1 MAFVT
6 EPRNLRSLRQPD
18 KSMDPASWRK
28 IRGLLFD
35 ALQRPPS
42 EREAFLRER
51 CAGPILTESL
61 TLLKACETDSST
73 LESLKSDTDVKEADA
88 LTDLQPGTHVGQYV
102 ILDRLGR
109 GGMGQVFLT
118 RDQELHRKV
127 ALKCLL
133 SSGADLERERARIK
147 AEARAAAAITHAN
160 VAAIHHVIEHGT
172 RAFIVMEY
180 VEGESL
186 STRLKRERLTTEQ
199 VVAIGRQL
207 VAALRAAHGQ
217 DVVHRDLKPGNIQL
231 TPDGSVK
238 VLDFGIAQTT
248 WPMPAAASSTGAET
262 ATATRFVGTRLA
274 RGGTPPYMS
283 PEQLLGHAVDER
295 SDIYSLGVVLFE
307 MATGR
312 RPYAGVDPFELV
324 QAQAKGA
331 PRADAIDPRVP
342 RGLADIIAKALQID
356 LTMRFQTALEVGAAL
371 DAFEQTLRPKSVR
384 LREQIRRWL
393 ARVVVAVP
401 TAALG
406 LGMIGFIATA
416 GFNNSFGRTED
427 FARFG
432 IEPLSAYL
440 RWGLLAVVPSLV
452 IMTLAVVIF
461 FAGRFLV
468 RALELIGPFGRI
480 GRRVRMT
487 CSTLALKMGLDDPNT
502 LAQALSFL
510 GILAIVA
517 LFWFRFPLI
526 LAWMSFFNSAPI
538 DRLMPMG
545 PKEYFIRQSY
555 QVSLDALMP
564 AFAFGLWRVLQL
576 RKQKNVRGSWM
587 GVSLLIAIMT
597 IIMLMRQ
604 WPYRTL
610 NHRDFERVDLAGATC
625 YITGQSSDEYLILCP
640 GGSPPRNRAVKRDD
654 PTLRRLHIME
664 NVFNGVASPRSDP

>member
-1 MAFVT
+1 LAFVT
-6 EPRNLRSLRQPD
+6 EPRNLHSRRQPD
-18 KSMDPASWRK
+18 KSMDPASWRQ
-28 IRGLLFD
+28 IRGLIFD

-51 CAGPILTESL
+51 CAEPVLTESL
-61 TLLKACETDSST
+61 TLLKTCEADSST
-73 LESLKSDTDVKEADA
+73 LESLQSDTDDVEKADTFA
-88 LTDLQPGTHVGQYV
+88 DLQPGTHVGQYV

-109 GGMGQVFLT
+109 GGMGQVFLS

-147 AEARAAAAITHAN
+147 AEARAAAAITHVN

-207 VAALRAAHGQ
+207 VAALRAAHAQ
-217 DVVHRDLKPGNIQL
+217 EVVHRDLKPGNIQL
-231 TPDGSVK
+231 TPDGLVK

-248 WPMPAAASSTGAET
+248 WPVPTASSTGAET
-262 ATATRFVGTRLA
+262 ASATCFVGTRMA

-295 SDIYSLGVVLFE
+295 SDIYSLGIVLFE

-312 RPYAGVDPFELV
+312 RPYPGVDPFELV
-324 QAQAKGA
+324 QAQVKGA

-342 RGLADIIAKALQID
+342 RGLADVIAKALQID
-356 LTMRFQTALEVGAAL
+356 LSMRFQTALEVGAAL

-384 LREQIRRWL
+384 RREQIRRWL
-393 ARVVVAVP
+393 ARAAIALP
-401 TAALG
+401 TAVLG
-406 LGMIGFIATA
+406 LGAIGFVATA
-416 GFNNSFGRTED
+416 GFNNTFGRTAD

-432 IEPLSAYL
+432 TEPLSSYF
-440 RWGLLAVVPSLV
+440 RWGLLAIVPSLV
-452 IMTLAVVIF
+452 VMTLAVLSFI
-461 FAGRFLV
+461 AGRFLFG
-468 RALELIGPFGRI
+468 ALELIGPIGRI

-487 CSTLALKMGLDDPNT
+487 WSAVALKIGLDDPNM
-502 LAQALSFL
+502 LAQALCCI
-510 GILAIVA
+510 GILFIGAM
-517 LFWFRFPLI
+517 FWFRFPLI
-526 LAWMSFFNSAPI
+526 LAVTSFFNSGPI
-538 DRLMPMG
+538 DRLLAMG
-545 PKEYFIRQSY
+545 PQEYWHRQSY
-555 QVSLDALMP
+555 QITLDVVTP
-564 AFAFGLWRVLQL
+564 AFAFGLWRVIQL
-576 RKQKNVRGSWM
+576 RKLKNFRGGST
-587 GVSLLIAIMT
+587 GVGLLIGILT
-597 IIMLMRQ
+597 IIVLMRQ

-610 NHRDFERVDLAGATC
+610 NQRDFERVDLAGARC
-625 YITGQSSDEYLILCP
+625 YITGQSDDEYLILCP

-654 PTLRRLHIME
+654 PALRRLHIVE